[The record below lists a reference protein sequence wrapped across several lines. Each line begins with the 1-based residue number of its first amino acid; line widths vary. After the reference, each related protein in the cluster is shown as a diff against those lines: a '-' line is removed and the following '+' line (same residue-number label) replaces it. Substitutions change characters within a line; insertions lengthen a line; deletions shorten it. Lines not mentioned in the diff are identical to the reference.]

1 MADYIA
7 AIILILVFLTNIVV
21 MVWSVKKQC
30 KEQRI
35 HLQMIY
41 VLYKEIKRRDDKEFG
56 EEEEQ

>member
-7 AIILILVFLTNIVV
+7 AIILILVFLANIVV

-35 HLQMIY
+35 HSQMIY